1 MSTLVSSKPEI
12 GAVLSAVI
20 NEYVARLR
28 QRDHVRAD
36 FESEIE
42 RWVRAY
48 IKMDQRAKAEN
59 LGLMEKEAENYPE
72 MIWARTGTSVPLRN
86 RDVMEVSI

>member
-1 MSTLVSSKPEI
+1 MNALASSKPEI
-12 GAVLSAVI
+12 GAALSALI
-20 NEYVARLR
+20 NEYTARLR

-48 IKMDQRAKAEN
+48 IRMDQRAKAEN
-59 LGLMEKEAENYPE
+59 LSLMEKEAERYPE
-72 MIWARTGTSVPLRN
+72 MIWTRAGTSVPLRN
-86 RDVMEVSI
+86 RDVMEVFV